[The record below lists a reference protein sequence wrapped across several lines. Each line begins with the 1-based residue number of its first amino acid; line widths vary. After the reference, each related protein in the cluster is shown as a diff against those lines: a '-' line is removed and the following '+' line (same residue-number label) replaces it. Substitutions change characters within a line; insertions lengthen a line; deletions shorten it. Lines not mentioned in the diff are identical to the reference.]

1 MAKKQTTKKSEVT
14 AEKKATPKKAT
25 PKKAIRKFEAG
36 QMYTFRGNG
45 IAPSLKKGM
54 EYKVTAQY
62 AEHFIKNGYGEIID

>member
-1 MAKKQTTKKSEVT
+1 MAKKQTTKKSEGT
-14 AEKKATPKKAT
+14 AEKKAT